1 MLVTDDHVA
10 YLFLPPF
17 PSPPANVFTLDD
29 PAPARTQSTGNDG
42 AVQWRRTASG
52 CGWPLAKCRVATE
65 DLVALLSPGSTASSP
80 SLPGPDPF
88 AAPTGLLPELT
99 GAVAMAAFRAREDAP
114 DMAGSAPIDWT
125 HILWSDDLLPPIT
138 HRALYDDPPCKP
150 INRGQFRADLLRYD
164 ILYEHGGVY
173 VDMDFEALT
182 PIDDLLA
189 PDLFATWE
197 FQNRQIANGLM
208 GATSGHPF
216 IKRLIDT
223 IPRSVRTSPAS
234 ARHG

>member
-42 AVQWRRTASG
+42 VVQWRRTASG

-99 GAVAMAAFRAREDAP
+99 GAVAMAAFRARERIGAAARSYPSLRGALDSSVPNHHVAAFLGTSTLRAAGIDIERTIADALHPLAEWWITRLTGSHP
-114 DMAGSAPIDWT
+114 DIDDWDVS
-125 HILWSDDLLPPIT
+125 LSNDLLMDVVADHVASTIEQVAPPS
-138 HRALYDDPPCKP
+138 
-150 INRGQFRADLLRYD
+150 
-164 ILYEHGGVY
+164 
-173 VDMDFEALT
+173 
-182 PIDDLLA
+182 LA
-189 PDLFATWE
+189 PDDLE
-197 FQNRQIANGLM
+197 QVLVLVPG
-208 GATSGHPF
+208 P
-216 IKRLIDT
+216 
-223 IPRSVRTSPAS
+223 SVRAAS
-234 ARHG
+234 